1 MLTPR
6 QLIAARALIGWT
18 RERLAKASS
27 VPAVSIGE
35 FERGETDPRL
45 TTVSKLRR
53 AMEKAGVEFIDATAD
68 RGAGVRLAKP

>member
-6 QLIAARALIGWT
+6 QLVAARALIRWT
-18 RERLAKASS
+18 RDRLAKASG

-53 AMEKAGVEFIDATAD
+53 AMEKAGVEFIDPDAE
-68 RGAGVRLAKP
+68 RGAGVRLRKP